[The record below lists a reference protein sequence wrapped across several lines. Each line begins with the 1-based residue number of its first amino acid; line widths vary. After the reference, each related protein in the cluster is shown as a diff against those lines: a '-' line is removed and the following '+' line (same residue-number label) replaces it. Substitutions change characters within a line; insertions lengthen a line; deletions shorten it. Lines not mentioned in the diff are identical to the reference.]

1 MNILEILPALGE
13 SRGTSRF
20 EWQCWGEH
28 AQYIDWGGEENHIAS
43 AVFDRTNGQ
52 IFCVE
57 LFTGAQAVRYFEPQ
71 FRDSYLAEC
80 QSKGIDIREAAPGM
94 PYTDIADPQ
103 VIIALVATLQE
114 SNANDPA

>member
-1 MNILEILPALGE
+1 MNILEILPTLGE
-13 SRGTSRF
+13 SRGTSKF

-80 QSKGIDIREAAPGM
+80 QTRGIDIREAAPGL
-94 PYTDIADPQ
+94 PYTDIEDPQ
-103 VIIALVATLQE
+103 VVIALVATLQE
-114 SNANDPA
+114 STANDPT